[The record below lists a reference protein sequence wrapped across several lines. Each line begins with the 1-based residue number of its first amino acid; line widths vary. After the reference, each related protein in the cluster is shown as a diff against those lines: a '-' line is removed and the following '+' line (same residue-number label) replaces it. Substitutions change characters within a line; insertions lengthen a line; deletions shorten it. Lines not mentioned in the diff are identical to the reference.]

1 MLARSIEVARKL
13 WGQASV
19 HSHIH
24 LRQQSLAKSY
34 ALRCPRSSSQAR
46 PHLIFRV
53 NLLSDGNADG
63 TPCIA
68 DVEHRGIEVIDEG
81 YDPYHSP
88 LGCVVKRA
96 DGQFYYSTFQV
107 PRDYVLKV
115 WGARQLYRARTSANT
130 RKRERPRR
138 ESNTPASG

>member
-1 MLARSIEVARKL
+1 MQRTSTKPIPNSPALAEY
-13 WGQASV
+13 
-19 HSHIH
+19 
-24 LRQQSLAKSY
+24 LRA
-34 ALRCPRSSSQAR
+34 AR

-53 NLLSDGNADG
+53 NLLSDGSADG

-88 LGCVVKRA
+88 LGCPVYWRVVKRG

-107 PRDYVLKV
+107 PPDYVLKV
-115 WGARQLYRARTSANT
+115 WGASGLSYCDPFTGKAVARIET
-130 RKRERPRR
+130 RFPDENVK
-138 ESNTPASG
+138 TWLT